1 MTAVAMLEAKD
12 VSFVYQTK
20 YQRTQALKGVSCTFS
35 PGKFYAIVGP
45 SGCGKTTFLSLLAGL
60 GTPTVG
66 EILFDG
72 QPLKQIGFEKYR
84 RENVSVIYQNFN
96 LFPLLTVLENVL
108 FPMKVERRNRAACK
122 ERARELL
129 QSVGL
134 TSQQEKK
141 FPAMLS
147 GGEQQRVAIARALA
161 SQAKV
166 LLADEPTG
174 NLDTENGRAVLDIL
188 KGLVSQRGCCL
199 IMVTHDLT
207 IASQADVVVHMR
219 DGAIVSVQEQWN
231 PKEGGVL

>member
-1 MTAVAMLEAKD
+1 MAILEAKN
-12 VSFVYQTK
+12 VQFVYQTK
-20 YQRTQALKGVSCTFS
+20 YQRTQALKGVSCAFS

-45 SGCGKTTFLSLLAGL
+45 SGCGKTTLLSLLAGL
-60 GTPTVG
+60 TKPTEG

-72 QPLKQIGFEKYR
+72 QPLGQIGLEKHR

-108 FPMKVERRNRAACK
+108 FPMNGKRGNKAACR

-129 QSVGL
+129 RSVEL
-134 TSQQEKK
+134 TTEQEKK

-161 SQAKV
+161 SRAKV

-174 NLDTENGRAVLDIL
+174 NLDTENGQAVLRIL
-188 KGLVSQRGCCL
+188 KDLVTRERYCL
-199 IMVTHDLT
+199 IMVTHDLP
-207 IASQADVVVHMR
+207 IAAQADAILSMR
-219 DGAIVSVQEQWN
+219 DGAIVKIQEQHGQ
-231 PKEGGVL
+231 KEGVL

>member
-1 MTAVAMLEAKD
+1 MAMLEAKD

-60 GTPTVG
+60 GTPTGG

-72 QPLKQIGFEKYR
+72 QPPKQIGFEKYR

-161 SQAKV
+161 SQTKV

-188 KGLVSQRGCCL
+188 KGLVSQWGCCL

-219 DGAIVSVQEQWN
+219 DGAIVSVQEQWD

>member
-1 MTAVAMLEAKD
+1 MAMLEAKD

-141 FPAMLS
+141 YPAMLS

-188 KGLVSQRGCCL
+188 KGLVSQQGRCL

-219 DGAIVSVQEQWN
+219 DGAIVSVQEQ
-231 PKEGGVL
+231 

>member
-1 MTAVAMLEAKD
+1 MAMLEAKD

-188 KGLVSQRGCCL
+188 KGLVSQQGRCL

-207 IASQADVVVHMR
+207 IASQADVVVHMQ